1 MFNGKDSTTVHSDVD
16 SNCESSSSHKSSHF
30 DVSKSTQKHD
40 QEVQSQANR
49 GMIEGGLVVDSK
61 QDLGLLKEG
70 SASSF
75 EVEDSIRGGIESET
89 EDRPDSIHRTNQKR
103 MEQVISNIINMGNTK
118 FEDYLK
124 NLDEDTQSRFIMAKK
139 GIMELSRLTNG
150 EVSEVKNL
158 PQRAG
163 TFDQQLYQSS
173 ERPALIEKISS
184 TGSMEAD
191 HLVDMILHE
200 TEDVFDSKYLMKL
213 HEEYKIQIEKVV
225 NDRMNAGESLLEIA
239 RSMGCDGSVDTK
251 ETEGYRP
258 LIRDL
263 KESNEKYVQRMQDLA
278 RSVNKK
284 YKKRS
289 ISDIV
294 KAIIDK
300 DGNYL
305 NSSEQNL
312 DVLAVNTAL
321 SLKNVYKFSDD
332 RLLHEADRIKNL
344 YLNCN
349 SQEHAAEYIYQFY
362 KEQPSK
368 FGRRRF
374 KQNIVLILGKFEERL
389 NRLKEKYPN
398 AKAGFKRG
406 KEMAL
411 LKKLTDLK
419 NVYQEQFSNNLIKMI
434 KELHSY
440 DKISSEMEMV
450 KRKYWET
457 IVDISNKECKN
468 NLKARYKQAEVA
480 YETFKD
486 RSSHKQRVQ
495 TQFSIKDIRDD
506 MIKEIREKNAT
517 LERTLKD
524 HISKNGAGPM
534 RSWLNDVSSDGGFAI
549 TVVELGLS
557 LAKVAL

>member
-1 MFNGKDSTTVHSDVD
+1 MEFSFLQGGIYMSNRKDSTTVHSDVN
-16 SNCESSSSHKSSHF
+16 SNCESRSSHKNSHF
-30 DVSKSTQKHD
+30 DVSESTQKHD

-49 GMIEGGLVVDSK
+49 GERNLSENDRNTLTK
-61 QDLGLLKEG
+61 ALGETINQISRKN
-70 SASSF
+70 
-75 EVEDSIRGGIESET
+75 VENAE
-89 EDRPDSIHRTNQKR
+89 
-103 MEQVISNIINMGNTK
+103 
-118 FEDYLK
+118 
-124 NLDEDTQSRFIMAKK
+124 
-139 GIMELSRLTNG
+139 
-150 EVSEVKNL
+150 
-158 PQRAG
+158 
-163 TFDQQLYQSS
+163 QSS
-173 ERPALIEKISS
+173 ERPAR
-184 TGSMEAD
+184 EAGL
-191 HLVDMILHE
+191 LVDMILHK
-200 TEDVFDSKYLMKL
+200 TEDVFDSKYLMEL

-225 NDRMNAGESLLEIA
+225 NDRINAGESLLEIA
-239 RSMGCDGSVDTK
+239 RSMGCDGSIDTK
-251 ETEGYRP
+251 DTEGYRP
-258 LIRDL
+258 LIRDS
-263 KESNEKYVQRMQDLA
+263 KEDNEQYAQRMQDLA
-278 RSVNKK
+278 RSVNEK
-284 YKKRS
+284 YKKMS

-300 DGNYL
+300 DENNL
-305 NSSEQNL
+305 KSSEQDL

-332 RLLHEADRIKNL
+332 QLLHEAEQIKNL

-362 KEQPSK
+362 KEKPSK
-368 FGRRRF
+368 FRRRRF

-398 AKAGFKRG
+398 AKACFKHG
-406 KEMAL
+406 KEIAL
-411 LKKLTDLK
+411 LKKLIDLK

-457 IVDISNKECKN
+457 IVDTSNKECKN

-524 HISKNGAGPM
+524 HIANNGAGPI
-534 RSWLNDVSSDGGFAI
+534 RSWLNDISSDGGFVIAA
-549 TVVELGLS
+549 VEL
-557 LAKVAL
+557 VALAAFKVTL